1 MSSPAVL
8 AAQAALASID
18 LAGYD
23 AEQSRLMDE
32 RCILV
37 DEQDNA
43 IGAMDKKTCHLMEN
57 INKGLL
63 HRAFSAFVFRPSDG
77 KLLLQQRATE
87 KITFPD
93 MWTNTCCSHPLDDF
107 EEEKV
112 ELDQLGVRVAA
123 TRKLEHEL
131 GIPPSQAPADQFQYL
146 TRIHYLAPS
155 NGMWGE
161 HEVDYILFLTA
172 DVTVTPNPNEIRD
185 HKYVDKAELQAMF
198 DAPGNSFTPWFKL
211 IARDFLFGWWDELL
225 KRKDTQGLVVAKSLA
240 GLVDGSKV
248 IKMT

>member
-1 MSSPAVL
+1 MSSPAVT
-8 AAQAALASID
+8 AAQAVLASID
-18 LAGYD
+18 LSSYD
-23 AEQSRLMDE
+23 PEQSRLMDE
-32 RCILV
+32 KCILV
-37 DEQDNA
+37 DEEDNA

-107 EEEKV
+107 EAEKV
-112 ELDQLGVRVAA
+112 EKDQLGVRVAA
-123 TRKLEHEL
+123 SRKLEHEL
-131 GIPPSQAPADQFQYL
+131 GIPQSEAPVDEFQYL

-155 NGMWGE
+155 DGMWGE

-172 DVTVTPNPNEIRD
+172 NVTVTPNANEIRD
-185 HKYVDKAELQAMF
+185 YKYVSKEELQDMF
-198 DAPGNSFTPWFKL
+198 QDPANSFTPWFKL
-211 IARDFLFGWWDELL
+211 IARYFLFGWWDELYR
-225 KRKDTQGLVVAKSLA
+225 RKNSDGHVVAKSLA
-240 GLVDGSKV
+240 GVADGSKV
-248 IKMT
+248 IKM

>member
-1 MSSPAVL
+1 MATESPAVIASRAVL
-8 AAQAALASID
+8 SSID
-18 LAGYD
+18 LSSYD

-37 DEQDNA
+37 DENDRA
-43 IGAMDKKTCHLMEN
+43 LGAADKKTCHLMEN

-107 EEEKV
+107 EAEKV
-112 ELDQLGVRVAA
+112 EKDQLGVKVAA
-123 TRKLEHEL
+123 SRKLEHEL
-131 GIPPSQAPADQFQYL
+131 GIPPSQTPTDQFQYL

-155 NGMWGE
+155 N
-161 HEVDYILFLTA
+161 VDYILFLTA
-172 DVTVTPNPNEIRD
+172 DVTVHPNLNEIRD
-185 HKYVDKAELQAMF
+185 QKYVSKGELQTMF
-198 DAPGNSFTPWFKL
+198 EDPKNSFTPWFKL
-211 IARDFLFGWWDELL
+211 IARDFLFGWWDELMNRRVGGKL
-225 KRKDTQGLVVAKSLA
+225 SAKSLD
-240 GLVDGSKV
+240 GLVDGTKV
-248 IKMT
+248 VKMI